1 MIGVRNP
8 LCWGLHIEQEHWN
21 CWKESKKNSAL
32 KMKIKIEIEVD
43 TEIEQDL
50 NTVEEIIY
58 KLKDLLE
65 TQGDDEDA

>member
-1 MIGVRNP
+1 
-8 LCWGLHIEQEHWN
+8 
-21 CWKESKKNSAL
+21 
-32 KMKIKIEIEVD
+32 MKIKIEIEVD

-65 TQGDDEDA
+65 PQGDDEDAERS

>member
-1 MIGVRNP
+1 
-8 LCWGLHIEQEHWN
+8 
-21 CWKESKKNSAL
+21 
-32 KMKIKIEIEVD
+32 MKIKIEIEVD

-65 TQGDDEDA
+65 TQGDDEDAERS